1 MKYPYLSQVGQ
12 RYSSEVGTSGVR
24 QDALEPLAVKLRTA
38 MADLKSAL
46 ATSPS
51 VQPVVPPSGG
61 GVKALIKLH
70 ESQQKEAGPG
80 EIERLR
86 AKMEQLRQW
95 LTRQG
100 VLVGRDGEILW
111 QEDTAKVVVYDR
123 DLTAQGMTRIRFSGG
138 RLFWDDNHL
147 NPLDTTRMMTHFSGP
162 GYAIYVMS
170 KEGNIHVSSHSVGHR
185 HHSSLL
191 AGGNVAGAGELK
203 AINGWLAY
211 LSNKSGHYAPNL
223 DHLIQT
229 LHQLDKH
236 GVPMTFEILHVVSR
250 VEQHSYRNADALIKA
265 LQLDE
270 QPDYE
275 LNKLLAYHTDLTDKV
290 LLRHSPNPW
299 KWRWDPA
306 NQKPGVYDLVTF
318 EMVPHKAVRTRLKR
332 DQGLFAKE
340 ELQSGCFR

>member
-12 RYSSEVGTSGVR
+12 QFSREVGTSGDR
-24 QDALEPLAVKLRTA
+24 QDALERLAVKLRTA

-70 ESQQKEAGPG
+70 ESQQKEAAPG
-80 EIERLR
+80 KIEQLR
-86 AKMEQLRQW
+86 AKIQELRQW

-100 VLVGRDGEILW
+100 VLVDLKGNILR
-111 QEDTAKVVVYDR
+111 QKDTAKVVYDR

-147 NPLDTTRMMTHFSGP
+147 NPLDTTRMVTHFSGP

-211 LSNKSGHYAPNL
+211 LSNKSGHYRPNL

-236 GVPMTFEILHVVSR
+236 GVPMTFEILHIVSS

-275 LNKLLAYHTDLTDKV
+275 LNKLLAYHTHLTDEV
-290 LLRHSPNPW
+290 LLRHWPNAW

-306 NQKPGVYDLVTF
+306 NQKPGVYDVVTF
-318 EMVPHKAVRTRLKR
+318 EMVPHKAVRTWLKT

-340 ELQSGCFR
+340 ELQSGYSR